1 LLECIGGDQ
10 TVKFLECMPEKST
23 CILYGSFNEV
33 GLDGFDPFIM
43 KGKEFKLEGFIL
55 AEWIKQ
61 KGMLRIVPVIRKVT
75 NLMNDKTLQS

>member
-1 LLECIGGDQ
+1 MLECIGGDQ
-10 TVKFLECMPEKST
+10 TVKFLECMPPKST
-23 CILYGSFNEV
+23 CILYGSLNEV

-55 AEWIKQ
+55 GEWIKQ

-75 NLMNDKTLQS
+75 NLMNDKTL

>member
-1 LLECIGGDQ
+1 
-10 TVKFLECMPEKST
+10 MPEKST

-43 KGKEFKLEGFIL
+43 KGKEFKLEWFIL